1 MCEMKKKGIRIEQ
14 KRSEDM
20 ETHVKGREIK
30 EEKKGREVKTW
41 ET

>member
-1 MCEMKKKGIRIEQ
+1 MCEMKKKGIRTEQ

-30 EEKKGREVKTW
+30 RRKREGK
-41 ET
+41 